1 MAGQASYIKKKK
13 GTGYFFNDQKFSF
26 FLLKA
31 KNEKV
36 ACPLFTLFI
45 LK

>member
-1 MAGQASYIKKKK
+1 MARQAFHIKK
-13 GTGYFFNDQKFSF
+13 GTGYFFNDQKLSF

-36 ACPLFTLFI
+36 ACPLFI